1 MTPAV
6 EAPERPP
13 VTKSEDKTTSFAGL
27 GLPEALLKSLTAAGY
42 GDPTPIQARAIPMI
56 QTGADLVA
64 AAQTGSGKTAAFL
77 LPTLARLMGGRRLLR
92 ALVLVPTRELCAQVE
107 LSARKYSRFTSLK
120 TTAVYGG
127 VAIAPQERKLRDEGV
142 DLLVATPGRLL
153 DLYGRQS
160 VAFDDIEVLIL
171 DEADRMV
178 DMGFAPDLKR
188 ILRTLPKD
196 RQTLMFSA
204 TMPSA
209 LNDVARQ
216 ALRQPQRLEVTPPSR
231 PVAQI
236 EQRVYF
242 APKAYKA
249 ELLESLLDEL
259 PDHTAIVFTRTKRGA
274 DRLARRLQRS
284 KRAIDVMHGDRS
296 QSQRERALRDFKK
309 GRISVLVATDIA
321 SRGID
326 VEDIS
331 HVINFDVPATPDDY
345 VHRIGRT
352 GRMHATGTA
361 FTLVSPEELGELAA
375 IERVL
380 GHPVPRAKGH
390 GPSQS
395 AAAPRTS
402 APTRAAAPLRHPQH
416 SHIPEVVREIA
427 PSDPS
432 VHHPP
437 AEPASE
443 SPSFGRQRKTGV
455 VAGRRGRRR
464 L

>member
-1 MTPAV
+1 MTPPV
-6 EAPERPP
+6 EAPELRPGSA
-13 VTKSEDKTTSFAGL
+13 TGERMSFASL
-27 GLPEALLKSLTAAGY
+27 GLPESLMKGLAAAGY
-42 GDPTPIQARAIPMI
+42 GEPTPIQSRAIPMI
-56 QTGADLVA
+56 QTGDDLVA

-77 LPTLARLMGGRRLLR
+77 LPTLARLVHGPRRLR

-107 LSARKYSRFTSLK
+107 VSARKYSRFTRLR

-127 VAIAPQERKLRDEGV
+127 VAIAPQERRLRDEGT

-153 DLYGRQS
+153 DLHGRQS
-160 VAFDDIEVLIL
+160 VAFEDIEVLIL

-188 ILRTLPKD
+188 ILRLLPRD

-204 TMPSA
+204 TMPPA
-209 LNDVARQ
+209 LNEVARQ
-216 ALRQPQRLEVTPPSR
+216 ALRTPQRLEIARPSTPASS
-231 PVAQI
+231 I

-274 DRLARRLQRS
+274 DRLARRLQRTDL
-284 KRAIDVMHGDRS
+284 AVDVMHGDRS

-331 HVINFDVPATPDDY
+331 HVINFD
-345 VHRIGRT
+345 
-352 GRMHATGTA
+352 
-361 FTLVSPEELGELAA
+361 
-375 IERVL
+375 
-380 GHPVPRAKGH
+380 
-390 GPSQS
+390 
-395 AAAPRTS
+395 
-402 APTRAAAPLRHPQH
+402 
-416 SHIPEVVREIA
+416 
-427 PSDPS
+427 
-432 VHHPP
+432 
-437 AEPASE
+437 
-443 SPSFGRQRKTGV
+443 
-455 VAGRRGRRR
+455 
-464 L
+464 